1 METRKDRYRL
11 ALKAQRNPKPRGTA
25 SLRVPL
31 KSLKGLV
38 VCGQDKSSHLY
49 LSNTVAPG

>member
-1 METRKDRYRL
+1 METRKDGYRVT
-11 ALKAQRNPKPRGTA
+11 LKAQRNLKPRGTA

-38 VCGQDKSSHLY
+38 VGDPCAARINLHTS
-49 LSNTVAPG
+49 T